1 MRLMPTTIPMIR
13 TFLVVR
19 SSHFFVQRLAAS
31 GQAVLRG
38 LAMMLIFST
47 PLPAADEAPVEWL
60 IGIGNQWSTA
70 VGRIKPAVP
79 VRQIIDSMKGGLFA
93 DAEEAE
99 AWQER
104 VLGFIGRGLMAEQHG
119 TVSFAP
125 GIGLPA
131 DQMTPEQFTQ
141 IKQILEDLH
150 GAPGEKI
157 LCFIADENDQWE
169 LWTTECLYAYNHG
182 GGLSRVQ
189 KTDYGWNYPR
199 MMFDGEKAHVE
210 VLRYWDLALSND
222 TMQDIAEHRD
232 VAIFADIVKLVL
244 QRDIEPLATTTIYA
258 TDPKWTDRVLQIQ
271 NECRQ
276 ALTARLVKAL
286 QKNKPM
292 LTTHAGFRCAR
303 WGTGFDETSRLLMPF
318 LLHRDFQSFISSR
331 PVSDIGLFY
340 ESHPAITNTVAR
352 TIKAD
357 LWPAVLTLQA
367 QQITGQNTERVGLS
381 LATSQFAGSAGDYE
395 EFVQTTGIP
404 VAPDFDYWS
413 YATPVGRYTAWF
425 IDDQFY
431 AMQIE
436 PSGDTAGH
444 LDDVMADLTA
454 RYGEFTDQPGERGK
468 SRYLHEDAEGGTL
481 VMYETSGGK
490 RELKRIY
497 HYSIRMR
504 PMVNAKLAELQVVA
518 QKQAA
523 DQRAAAAKKASQF

>member
-1 MRLMPTTIPMIR
+1 MRLMPTTSPMIR
-13 TFLVVR
+13 DFFFPQ
-19 SSHFFVQRLAAS
+19 SSHFFVQWLAS
-31 GQAVLRG
+31 SCHVVLRRVG
-38 LAMMLIFST
+38 MVLILSS
-47 PLPAADEAPVEWL
+47 PLQAADQAPMKWS
-60 IGIGNQWSTA
+60 IGIGGQWSTA
-70 VGRIKPAVP
+70 VGLIQPAAP

-93 DAEEAE
+93 DPEEAE

-104 VLGFIGRGLMAEQHG
+104 VLGFIGRGLMADQRV
-119 TVSFAP
+119 TIFYAP

-131 DQMTPEQFTQ
+131 NQMTPEQFTR
-141 IKQILEDLH
+141 IKQLLEDLH
-150 GAPGEKI
+150 GSPGEKI
-157 LCFIADENDQWE
+157 LCFIGDENDQWE
-169 LWTTECLYAYNHG
+169 LWTSECLYAYNHG

-210 VLRYWDLALSND
+210 VLRYWDLALSNN
-222 TMQDIAEHRD
+222 TMQDIADARD
-232 VAIFADIVKLVL
+232 IAIFADIVKLVL
-244 QRDIEPLATTTIYA
+244 QRDIEPAATTTIYA

-286 QKNKPM
+286 QKDKTM
-292 LTTHAGFRCAR
+292 LTSHAGFRCAR
-303 WGTGFDETSRLLMPF
+303 WGTGYDETSRLLMPF

-340 ESHPAITNTVAR
+340 ASHPASTNTVAR

-357 LWPAVLTLQA
+357 LWPSVLTLQV
-367 QQITGQNTERVGLS
+367 QQITDQNAERVGLT
-381 LATSQFAGSAGDYE
+381 LATRHFAGSEGAYE

-404 VAPDFDYWS
+404 LAPDFDYWS

-431 AMQIE
+431 AMEIE
-436 PSGDTAGH
+436 PSEETAGQ
-444 LDDVMADLTA
+444 LDAVMADLTA
-454 RYGEFTDQPGERGK
+454 RYGTFTDQPGEWKK

-481 VMYETSGGK
+481 VMYEPSGGK

-504 PMVNAKLAELQVVA
+504 PMVNAKLAGLRSIAE
-518 QKQAA
+518 KQAA
-523 DQRAAAAKKASQF
+523 DRKAAAAKKASQF